1 MLASLSGETIC
12 PRQCFLRSSAY
23 RYHTRVL
30 HFLQQLFGQRTA
42 AGADAATWQPARRP
56 TPQQARKHAAWVA
69 DKVYRNWLGPYYK
82 AYHLRKG
89 GAGGRRGLRVE
100 LLREPGRQGALLYY
114 DESIG
119 AGNFRH
125 LYELLGERIVALGY
139 HRACHDQRQRH
150 HEQHHETAYKQLFK
164 PNPTDCAESGRCN
177 QRYGLITLDLVGV
190 NGNPLFI
197 RLSSN
202 PVCESHF
209 TPAHSFD
216 ELLAALLDE
225 PAADA
230 AMQASAAAY

>member
-1 MLASLSGETIC
+1 MAE
-12 PRQCFLRSSAY
+12 
-23 RYHTRVL
+23 
-30 HFLQQLFGQRTA
+30 
-42 AGADAATWQPARRP
+42 
-56 TPQQARKHAAWVA
+56 
-69 DKVYRNWLGPYYK
+69 KVYLNWVGPYYK

-100 LLREPGRQGALLYY
+100 LLREEGRQGALLFY
-114 DESIG
+114 DASIG
-119 AGNFRH
+119 PGNFRH

-150 HEQHHETAYKQLFK
+150 HLEHCETTHKQFFK

-177 QRYGLITLDLVGV
+177 QRYGLVTLDYVRV
-190 NGNPLFI
+190 NGEPLFI

-202 PVCESHF
+202 AVCEPHF
-209 TPAHSFD
+209 TAPKSFE

-230 AMQASAAAY
+230 ATRARVAKYWQ

>member
-1 MLASLSGETIC
+1 VFSPQFGLPIL
-12 PRQCFLRSSAY
+12 
-23 RYHTRVL
+23 TRVL
-30 HFLQQLFGQRTA
+30 QFLQRLFGQRTA
-42 AGADAATWQPARRP
+42 AGAPAATWQPARRP

-69 DKVYRNWLGPYYK
+69 EKVYRNWLGPYYK

-114 DESIG
+114 DDSIG
-119 AGNFRH
+119 PGNFRH
-125 LYELLGERIVALGY
+125 LYELLGERIAALGY

-150 HEQHHETAYKQLFK
+150 HAQHQETAHKQLFK
-164 PNPTDCAESGRCN
+164 PNPTDCTESGRCD

-190 NGNPLFI
+190 DGQPLFI

-202 PVCESHF
+202 PVQEPCF
-209 TPAHSFD
+209 TAAHSFE

-225 PAADA
+225 PAPDA
-230 AMQASAAAY
+230 ATAAKIEAYWA